1 MTNETAE
8 NLRRAYQRVATE
20 RAQKRAQER
29 AQQRAQAPV
38 TVSPPDQVLLGY
50 ADLRA
55 LGISY
60 SREHLRR
67 LMAAGKFPLA
77 VTLGPE
83 KHARKMWVAES

>member
-8 NLRRAYQRVATE
+8 NLRRAAHQRVATE
-20 RAQKRAQER
+20 GTQKRAQER

-55 LGISY
+55 LGNQLFA
-60 SREHLRR
+60 RTPAPADGRR
-67 LMAAGKFPLA
+67 QVP
-77 VTLGPE
+77 
-83 KHARKMWVAES
+83 ARGHPRA